1 MMTRQWI
8 PLGLLATGLLLA
20 AGASAQDDLPPAQD
34 GERFGATM
42 GIGAVTMNG
51 KTWTQVALRPE
62 IPIGKLGI
70 ALDLTLYF
78 DEDGDIRKE
87 DWNDPKDII
96 DKIYYV
102 RWGHK
107 GDPLYLKAGALDNV
121 TLGYGILVRHY
132 SNAMQYPSI
141 RRVGAEFDVTIAGKP
156 QFEGFLANFRELG
169 GLGGSGLLGV
179 RASYPVFGKLRA
191 GASLIVDGNLYA
203 GMADADN
210 DGVPDQLDRFPDYN
224 DGSEYALWHDLRT
237 DLGEGSEIWRRLSES
252 AGYPGDDWIDSPL
265 KDYSGAS
272 ENVQAYVAD
281 LGYELLPNLDVYA
294 QWATFQDY
302 GSGYGPG
309 VRWRPF
315 SFLEAGAEY
324 RIWGE
329 EFIGEFFDRSYDLE
343 RTYMLVDQNTG
354 ADSLYTKRQRLADAP
369 AMKGWFAD
377 ARASIFNIVTVYA
390 AYNTMK
396 PDKANIDD
404 WNSLFADASLNLAK
418 VPKLTELGAYYSQS
432 GQIDLFENTASTA
445 TGVRLGY
452 EMAPGA
458 EMRLNWRTTYAD
470 RNGDGRIR
478 GADERDRTFSVE
490 TVFRLR

>member
-1 MMTRQWI
+1 MKNRHWI
-8 PLGLLATGLLLA
+8 PLGLLATGLLTAPA
-20 AGASAQDDLPPAQD
+20 AAQDGPPPAD

-51 KTWTQVALRPE
+51 QTWTQVSLRPE

-78 DEDGDIRKE
+78 DEDGNVRKE
-87 DWNDPKDII
+87 DWDEPKDIV

-121 TLGYGILVRHY
+121 SLGYGILVRHY
-132 SNAMQYPSI
+132 SNAMQYPAI
-141 RRVGAEFDVTIAGKP
+141 RRVGAEFDVTVGRP
-156 QFEGFLANFRELG
+156 QFEGFLANVRELG
-169 GLGGSGLLGV
+169 GVGGHGLLGV
-179 RASYPVFGKLRA
+179 RASYPVMGKLRA
-191 GASLIVDGNLYA
+191 GASFIADGNLYA

-210 DGVPDQLDRFPDYN
+210 DDVPDQLDRFPDSS
-224 DGSEYALWHDLRT
+224 DGSEWALWHDLRT
-237 DLGEGSEIWRRLSES
+237 DLGPTSDLWQRMRES
-252 AGYPGDDWIDSPL
+252 AGYPGDDWLNAPL
-265 KDYSGAS
+265 QNYAGAQES
-272 ENVQAYVAD
+272 VQATVVD

-294 QWATFQDY
+294 QWATFQDF
-302 GSGYGPG
+302 GNGWAPG

-315 SFLEAGAEY
+315 PFLEAGAEY
-324 RIWGE
+324 RVWGKR
-329 EFIGEFFDRSYDLE
+329 FIGEFFDRSYDIE
-343 RTYMLVDQNTG
+343 RTLFVDDGQG
-354 ADSLYTKRQRLADAP
+354 GVLLTKRSLLEHAP

-377 ARASIFNIVTVYA
+377 ARASIFNILTVYA

-396 PDKANIDD
+396 PDEAGYDD
-404 WNSLFADASLNLAK
+404 WNSLWADASLNLSK
-418 VPKLTELGAYYSQS
+418 VPKLTELGAYYTQS
-432 GQIDLFENTASTA
+432 GVKSLFDLRTPSTA
-445 TGVRLGY
+445 HGIRLGY

-458 EMRLNWRTTYAD
+458 ELRLNWRTTYAD

-478 GADERDRTFSVE
+478 GGDETDRTFAVE